1 MFVVICRPYCYISEI
16 TSSRA
21 RSLLNPKYIFSA
33 FQRWRSADGLCS
45 FFSPS
50 NSFLSL
56 GVKITPGTRRL
67 SQIKQAAVPKAA
79 PMWKHW
85 HVERAEVMTNIFER
99 LCIEEGPQVVGV
111 VGDSG
116 AGKTTAV
123 SQIVHSPKAR
133 EFFPDGIVWLSVD
146 CGAEDRLSAL
156 MMQLALKFYE
166 DIARKVGDR
175 PTSSENGAAYVKR
188 RMQGDDGCRPLRCLV
203 VADNVWEH
211 EVVSKLRDTGMWV
224 LITTRDVTLVDRAP
238 CEPVVIEGLPS
249 DSAAMV
255 LRRAANLQDDERL
268 PDAAIEVMELCGFMA
283 MDLAFVGSWTIVRGR
298 EDPQAWSDAL
308 ASIRSQLPKIVGSN
322 TSPTRV
328 EPRRTCNRQAILRAG
343 FEHLGLE
350 EGDER
355 VKQLYLSLAVMPDGH
370 EFTTKDSAVLLYDR
384 DLTDLDLAAT
394 EKIVQTLERWT
405 ILRSVNGKYRMHD
418 AHAAFARTNL
428 VDRCHIRAPAL
439 SRWTK
444 FISSLGTLRTR
455 DRYELKRLWSAV
467 ECVGGDGWAKDRP
480 YEQALASMNDSDKLC
495 RQSVEAVALFL
506 EVQGHSEEA
515 VLQWRRLLRVEKHDL
530 GGDHPFVVNTLKF
543 LVECA
548 ERLGNV
554 DEAEQWRKEEREAFD
569 LAAAKGLSQIA
580 SGRMRT
586 DEDDAFSYRMLAAHV
601 ARLTPNDMLEEE
613 TLLRYAFEILED
625 KLGKDDVRMIP
636 TLYQLGVCLWN
647 QERYEEAAETAKCT
661 YRLTHKNLEENDLQ
675 LAYALHLRGVCMVK
689 SGEADVARPLLLQA
703 LKVFQEKLEKDH
715 LHEALALHQLGI
727 CTGEVGRPEEAEAF
741 FRRALEIENHKLRDD
756 DIRRGF
762 TLYQL
767 GSFCRQNGKLL
778 EALTYL
784 RPALEIQHTQLGPN
798 SVHAAYTMRE
808 LGVCYSEIA
817 RQEEAEELLRQ
828 ALGVEGSR
836 AAADYWRLVCSL
848 YRVIR
853 VHSMSCKYTPRELAW
868 DIRRNRKIWKPWVR
882 SGSIRTLVATST
894 TASSSDSN
902 VIPAHIWPS
911 LGAKVNKSWADS
923 TKTQSREEYGDPSQ
937 RAVQVCAFKNRMNDD
952 MHAVSIL
959 NQLLAATKGIEQA
972 WPRAEQ
978 GELFLRQALNI
989 IEDQLG
995 ENTIQ
1000 VAYTLH
1006 ELGVYLV
1013 TVGDGDRAEI
1023 FLRRALAIKEANL
1036 EKNAAQVTNTLHEL
1050 ALHLWRQGQQN
1061 EAEMLLRHGL
1071 SVLREESCVD
1081 NLRVARLLEQLG
1093 AFIHGDGRPKE
1104 AQKLLEEALELK
1116 TTILPKGDLRLA
1128 NIFHELAACKWAT
1141 KDTEGEEIGGLLRR
1155 ALEIEE
1161 GSLDEDNVR
1170 LEATRF
1176 QLAAQIRSNTE
1187 EKEQNGVNA
1196 GLLTQGHF
1204 DKVAY
1209 TLYQLGV
1216 DIQQRWRHQKKTT
1229 EELQIELAARETA
1242 FGKDD
1247 VQVACL
1253 QQRLGVCV
1261 GKARNNEEAINLLRG
1276 ALEIQ
1281 EARLRK
1287 DDIRLADTLYELGVH
1302 TLREG
1307 RHEEAMDSLRRALV
1321 IQEVALGQSDRSV
1334 SRTLYQLG
1342 VCLQRMARHDEAEAL
1357 IQRALNIKK
1366 AHVGEESLD
1375 LAFTLHEI
1383 SIDEDVIRSEDRE
1396 AVLRYALKIE
1406 EAKLPNDDPQIGYT
1420 LYELGQCVRTSWPRG
1435 EKRAILTR
1443 ALRILE
1449 SDPDTCSQ
1457 DISAGFVRSIRRQLE
1472 RIAGAARRVHPRGRA
1487 SQRGAKAAGGSSGV
1501 QDYHTAGK

>member
-1 MFVVICRPYCYISEI
+1 MTTSFDMDAATREAVNLAVRIGSATVNLASVVAELSEELPMASTVLKTLKAIHSKVETVKSNKEKITTLKERCDYITACVIVKHKRFPSFATDIAPLEQCLLDVEQFVERYSRRRLIS
-16 TSSRA
+16 R
-21 RSLLNPKYIFSA
+21 F
-33 FQRWRSADGLCS
+33 
-45 FFSPS
+45 
-50 NSFLSL
+50 FLSRKDRKDIQSLDRRL
-56 GVKITPGTRRL
+56 GDVRDDMGLASNATLEACILGLSAQMITPGTRR
-67 SQIKQAAVPKAA
+67 SPPIKQAAVPKAA

-133 EFFPDGIVWLSVD
+133 EFFSDGILWLSVD
-146 CGAEDRLSAL
+146 CGAEDRLTAL

-175 PTSSENGAAYVKR
+175 LTSPEDGAAYVKR
-188 RMQGDDGCRPLRCLV
+188 RMQGDNGGRPLRCLV

-238 CEPVVIEGLPS
+238 CKPVVIEGLPS

-283 MDLAFVGSWTIVRGR
+283 MDLAFVGSWSTVRER

-308 ASIRSQLPKIVGSN
+308 ASIRSQLPKTVGSN

-343 FEHLGLE
+343 FERLGLE

-355 VKQLYLSLAVMPDGH
+355 VKQLYLSLAVMPDGL
-370 EFTTKDSAVLLYDR
+370 EFTAMDSAVLLYDR
-384 DLTDLDLAAT
+384 DLTDSDLAAT
-394 EKIVQTLERWT
+394 EKVVQTLERWT

-428 VDRCHIRAPAL
+428 ADHCHIRTSAL

-444 FISSLGTLRTR
+444 FISSLDTLRTR
-455 DRYELKRLWSAV
+455 DRFELKRLWSAV
-467 ECVGGDGWAKDRP
+467 ECEGGDGWAKARP
-480 YEQALASMNDSDKLC
+480 YEQALASMDDSDKLC

-506 EVQGHSEEA
+506 EVQGHLEEA
-515 VLQWRRLLRVEKHDL
+515 ALQWRRLLRVEKHNL
-530 GGDHPFVVNTLKF
+530 GGDHPFVVNTLKS

-548 ERLGNV
+548 ERLGSV
-554 DEAEQWRKEEREAFD
+554 DEAEQWRKEEGEALD
-569 LAAAKGLSQIA
+569 LAAVKVLSQIG
-580 SGRMRT
+580 SGLMGT

-601 ARLTPNDMLEEE
+601 ARLTPNDMLREEK
-613 TLLRYAFEILED
+613 LLRCALEILED
-625 KLGKDDVRMIP
+625 KLGREDVQMIP

-647 QERYEEAAETAKCT
+647 QERYEEAAEIAKCACG
-661 YRLTHKNLEENDLQ
+661 LAHNKLEKNDLR
-675 LAYALHLRGVCMVK
+675 LAYVLHLMGACMIK
-689 SGEADVARPLLLQA
+689 SEEADVARPLLSRA
-703 LKVFQEKLEKDH
+703 LEVFQEKLEIDH

-727 CTGEVGRPEEAEAF
+727 CTGEVGLPEEAEAF
-741 FRRALEIENHKLRDD
+741 FRRALKIENHKLRDD

-784 RPALEIQHTQLGPN
+784 RPALEIQNTQLGPN
-798 SVHAAYTMRE
+798 SVHTAYTMRE

-828 ALGVEGSR
+828 ALGVEGAR
-836 AAADYWRLVCSL
+836 AATDYWRLVCSL
-848 YRVIR
+848 HHAIK
-853 VHSMSCKYTPRELAW
+853 VHSMLRKYTPR
-868 DIRRNRKIWKPWVR
+868 DSTSGPPWPPGAV
-882 SGSIRTLVATST
+882 VV
-894 TASSSDSN
+894 N

-911 LGAKVNKSWADS
+911 LGAYVNTRWADS
-923 TKTQSREEYGDPSQ
+923 TKTQSREEYGYPSQ
-937 RAVQVCAFKNRMNDD
+937 RAVQVCAFKSRMNENMDT
-952 MHAVSIL
+952 VCVL
-959 NQLLAATKGIEQA
+959 NQLLEVVKDTQR
-972 WPRAEQ
+972 PSLRAEQ

-995 ENTIQ
+995 QNTIQ

-1006 ELGVYLV
+1006 ELGVCLASV
-1013 TVGDGDRAEI
+1013 HDGDRAEI
-1023 FLRRALAIKEANL
+1023 FLRRALATKEVNL
-1036 EKNAAQVTNTLHEL
+1036 GKNAPQVTSTLHEL

-1061 EAEMLLRHGL
+1061 EAEMLLRRAL
-1071 SVLREESCVD
+1071 SVLREEPNVD

-1093 AFIHGDGRPKE
+1093 AFIRGDGRPKE

-1128 NIFHELAACKWAT
+1128 STFHELAACKWAT
-1141 KDTEGEEIGGLLRR
+1141 KDNEGEKIGRLLQR

-1161 GSLDEDNVR
+1161 GCLDEESVR
-1170 LEATRF
+1170 LEASWF
-1176 QLAAQIRSNTE
+1176 QLAAQIRSNRE
-1187 EKEQNGVNA
+1187 EEEQNQVGAWRNRANA
-1196 GLLTQGHF
+1196 CLLTQEHF
-1204 DKVAY
+1204 DRVAY

-1216 DIQQRWRHQKKTT
+1216 DIKQRRRHRKKTA
-1229 EELQIELAARETA
+1229 EELLSVELAARETA

-1253 QQRLGVCV
+1253 QQRLGVYV
-1261 GKARNNEEAINLLRG
+1261 GKAGKNEEAIDLLKS
-1276 ALEIQ
+1276 ALKIQ

-1302 TLREG
+1302 ALREG
-1307 RHEEAMDSLRRALV
+1307 RHEAAMHSLRRALV
-1321 IQEVALGQSDRSV
+1321 IQEVALGQNDRSV
-1334 SRTLYQLG
+1334 SRTLYQMG

-1357 IQRALNIKK
+1357 IQRSLNIKE
-1366 AHVGEESLD
+1366 AHVGEDSLE

-1383 SIDEDVIRSEDRE
+1383 GVLGVEVTRSDQE
-1396 AVLRYALKIE
+1396 ALLRYALRIE
-1406 EAKLPNDDPQIGYT
+1406 EAKLPNDD
-1420 LYELGQCVRTSWPRG
+1420 L
-1435 EKRAILTR
+1435 
-1443 ALRILE
+1443 
-1449 SDPDTCSQ
+1449 
-1457 DISAGFVRSIRRQLE
+1457 
-1472 RIAGAARRVHPRGRA
+1472 
-1487 SQRGAKAAGGSSGV
+1487 
-1501 QDYHTAGK
+1501 